1 MILVRS
7 HMRPAIGQRRFFT
20 PTSGT
25 WLPNIHSQPKW
36 GKQMLST
43 GIRRRKAG
51 VAAILAASAV
61 SLGVAAGP
69 ASAAQQSGLV
79 NVDITGNTVQV
90 PVAVA
95 ADVCGVQANVIATNA
110 FGGNATCMS
119 TSRPT
124 AQGGG
129 GGGGGTNQNGL
140 VNVALTNNTVQV
152 PIGVAADICGV
163 QANVI
168 AGGTF
173 GGNAVCTAIS
183 RPSATA

>member
-1 MILVRS
+1 MI
-7 HMRPAIGQRRFFT
+7 
-20 PTSGT
+20 
-25 WLPNIHSQPKW
+25 
-36 GKQMLST
+36 ST
-43 GIRRRKAG
+43 GIRRRTAG
-51 VAAILAASAV
+51 FAAILAASAV

-95 ADVCGVQANVIATNA
+95 ADVCGVQANVIASNT
-110 FGGNATCMS
+110 FGGNAICTS
-119 TSRPT
+119 TSHAT

-129 GGGGGTNQNGL
+129 GGGGGGTNQDGL
-140 VNVALTNNTVQV
+140 VNVALKNNTVQV

-168 AGGTF
+168 ASNTF
-173 GGNAVCTAIS
+173 GGNALC
-183 RPSATA
+183 SATSRTGATA